1 MIRAVLH
8 VIVKEWKQ
16 QRYTSID
23 EWISNIGHVHTM
35 KYHLAIKR
43 KEILKQTNTQ
53 VKFENTT
60 LSEKSQSQKTRYHMI
75 PYT

>member
-43 KEILKQTNTQ
+43 KEILTYITIWMKPGPTM
-53 VKFENTT
+53 
-60 LSEKSQSQKTRYHMI
+60 LSEISQSEKDQCSMI
-75 PYT
+75 PII